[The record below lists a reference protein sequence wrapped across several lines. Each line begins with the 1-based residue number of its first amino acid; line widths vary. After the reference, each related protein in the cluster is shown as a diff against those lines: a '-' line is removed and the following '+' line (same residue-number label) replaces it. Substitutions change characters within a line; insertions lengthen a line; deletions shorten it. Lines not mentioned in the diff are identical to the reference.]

1 MDAGRGGFWMNRD
14 TNRTFSPERRKA
26 LRHGILFLGAV
37 SFAGALV
44 AMLRE
49 VRARQEPETVH
60 LPADLAEGLSIEGP
74 VIVFREASGQLLAY
88 SSRCTHLG
96 CRLDRIQGGE
106 AVCPCHGSRF
116 HPDGSVAQGPASHP
130 LLPVKLEPDGSSGG
144 WIARVQS

>member
-1 MDAGRGGFWMNRD
+1 MIRN
-14 TNRTFSPERRKA
+14 THRTFSPERRKA
-26 LRHGILFLGAV
+26 LRRGILFLCGA
-37 SFAGALV
+37 SFAGVLV

-49 VRARQEPETVH
+49 VRVRQEPETVH
-60 LPADLAEGLSIEGP
+60 LPADLADGLSIEGP
-74 VIVFREASGQLLAY
+74 VLAFREASGQPRAF

-96 CRLDRIQGGE
+96 CRLDRIQDGE

-116 HPDGSVAQGPASHP
+116 HPDGSVARGPASRP